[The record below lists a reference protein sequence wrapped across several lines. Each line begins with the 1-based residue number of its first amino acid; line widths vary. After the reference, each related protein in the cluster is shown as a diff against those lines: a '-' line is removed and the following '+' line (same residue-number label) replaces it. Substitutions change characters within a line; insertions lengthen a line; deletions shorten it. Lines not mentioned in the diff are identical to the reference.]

1 MAIPD
6 FVARRQLPRDVAR
19 FVRQRIFDGS
29 YVAGQ
34 YIRLDH
40 LAAEL
45 GISVTPVREALL
57 TLRAEGLLA
66 QHPHRGFVVVA
77 VTERDI
83 TDVANVQAYV
93 GSELAARAAIN
104 ITADQLRDL
113 TTIQAQLEAAY
124 STADDEQIVRL
135 NHDFHR
141 AINVAADSPK
151 LAQLMSHITR
161 YAPESVFP
169 AIVGWPARALKDHQ
183 RILAALAKH
192 DDRSAR
198 TAMAKHLTAAA
209 VPLINHLSTCG
220 VVAVGS

>member
-1 MAIPD
+1 MTTMD
-6 FVARRQLPRDVAR
+6 FVSRRQLPRDVAR
-19 FVRQRIFDGS
+19 FVRRRIFDGS
-29 YVAGQ
+29 YRAGQ
-34 YIRLDH
+34 YVRLDH

-66 QHPHRGFVVVA
+66 QHPHRGFVVLP

-83 TDVANVQAYV
+83 TDVANVQAQV

-104 ITADQLRDL
+104 ITEDQLQTL
-113 TTIQAQLEAAY
+113 TTIQEQLEAAY
-124 STADDEQIVRL
+124 MAADDEHIIGL

-141 AINVAADSPK
+141 AINLAADSPK
-151 LAQLMSHITR
+151 LAQLMSQITR

-169 AIVGWPARALKDHQ
+169 AIAGWPARALKDHR

-192 DDRSAR
+192 DGQLAR
-198 TAMAKHLTAAA
+198 TAMAKHLAAAA
-209 VPLINHLSTCG
+209 VPLVNHLGKCG